1 MAQTKPKAGQFYGVS
16 DNGTDGQFLK
26 TDGTGGM
33 SWDSPIT
40 NPTITSIDYPGT
52 QTAADPAGGESVI
65 INGTLFASGITCT
78 VGGTSA
84 VTAFNSA
91 TQITIT
97 TPAKAAGQYT
107 VAVTNPNGGTASQA
121 NFIQYSGVPVWSTAA
136 GTLGNVLEGT
146 AASFQV
152 TATEGSDTIEYA
164 VTTGTLPT
172 GLSLATAT
180 GAITGTAPTVSADT
194 TTTFSITA
202 TDDENQTS
210 SSRSFSITVQ
220 NDNPSNYFNTVLYTG
235 NNGTQ
240 SITGVGF
247 QPDFT
252 WIKARDNGSNN
263 HALTDSVRGTGS
275 GNGLSSNTTGAEG
288 QYSAA
293 YGYLSAFGTDGFTV
307 QAGSTS
313 SNFVNSSSAN
323 YVAWNFKAGGA
334 PTSTNS
340 AGAGNVPTAG
350 SVKIDGAD
358 STTALAGA
366 TPATNIS
373 ANTVAGFSIVK
384 YTGPASNSTV
394 GHGLGVSPSMIIQKP
409 TGSGNWYVYIA
420 PGIIDAT
427 SNYYY
432 LVLNSTATKNTT
444 SSAAPTTTTF
454 NVAGSGAHIAYCF
467 ASMTG
472 FSKVGTYSGNGNA
485 SGPIVQTGFEPAFL
499 MIKNVDSTESGGA
512 SWLMYNNKRSPSNPR
527 DRRLYADSSSSENQ
541 NSNYDINFLTNGF
554 QIASYSSNYGY
565 NNSGQTYLY
574 LAFAADPSTTTPS
587 LANSFATELY
597 TGTGSGSK
605 TVTGVGFRPDLVWGR
620 SRTGS
625 IGNILFDVVRGENK
639 QLSSDNTSAQV
650 TRSSAAYEFENDGF
664 TVTTA
669 GNLNNSVNYASWN
682 WKAGGTPS
690 INTGGTTTSLVSAN
704 QAAGFSI
711 VQWVGTR
718 PSSDTIGHG
727 LGLTP
732 KMIIIK
738 NSSISS
744 DWTVYVESEGATKHG
759 ILDTTSIWV
768 SNAGAFNNTSPTS
781 SVFTVGGDAYTNGTG
796 NNIIAYCFADISGY
810 SKVGSYV
817 GTGGS
822 HTVTTGFEPGFL
834 MMKCSSNSAVGY
846 WVILDS
852 KRNTTNPRDKELFP
866 NDSIAEYDGNRNVNF
881 TSTGFELTSS
891 SYNNNINETYIYLA
905 IKEN

>member
-16 DNGTDGQFLK
+16 NNGTDGQFLK

-40 NPTITSIDYPGT
+40 NPTITSIDYPGST
-52 QTAADPAGGESVI
+52 TAADPAGGQSVI

-97 TPAKAAGQYT
+97 TPAKAAGPYA
-107 VAVTNPNGGTASQA
+107 VAVANLNGGTASET

-136 GTLGNVLEGT
+136 GTLGNVLEGA

-210 SSRSFSITVQ
+210 ASRSFSITVQ

-235 NNGTQ
+235 SNAPKTVTGT
-240 SITGVGF
+240 GF
-247 QPDFT
+247 ESDFI
-252 WIKARDNGSNN
+252 WIKDRTDSTAN
-263 HALTDSVRGTGS
+263 HYLIDSVRGIGS
-275 GNGLSSNTTGAEG
+275 GGTYKFLSSDLTTAENTTSTNHV
-288 QYSAA
+288 SAINNN
-293 YGYLSAFGTDGFTV
+293 GFILQGNHKRTNAV
-307 QAGSTS
+307 GKD
-313 SNFVNSSSAN
+313 

-334 PTSTNS
+334 
-340 AGAGNVPTAG
+340 AV
-350 SVKIDGAD
+350 
-358 STTALAGA
+358 
-366 TPATNIS
+366 
-373 ANTVAGFSIVK
+373 ANTDGTINSQVSVNNTLGFSIVK
-384 YTGPASNSTV
+384 HTGTGSTGTVGTGLSSTAELIIRKNLDASSTGSDWYVYAPASPYFGYLQATDAFQSNNNAAYSYNQTV
-394 GHGLGVSPSMIIQKP
+394 P
-409 TGSGNWYVYIA
+409 TGSI
-420 PGIIDAT
+420 
-427 SNYYY
+427 
-432 LVLNSTATKNTT
+432 
-444 SSAAPTTTTF
+444 F
-454 NVAGSGAHIAYCF
+454 NVGNTYSGNINNDNYIAYCF
-467 ASMTG
+467 TSKPG
-472 FSKVGTYSGNGNA
+472 FSKVGSYTGARPNDVL
-485 SGPIVQTGFEPAFL
+485 VQTGFQPAFV
-499 MIKNVDSTESGGA
+499 MIKASNATDDWFIVDDKREGTSAPTKNLLANTSGAESSFTGVQFLANGFKLVGSANSGG
-512 SWLMYNNKRSPSNPR
+512 
-527 DRRLYADSSSSENQ
+527 
-541 NSNYDINFLTNGF
+541 T
-554 QIASYSSNYGY
+554 
-565 NNSGQTYLY
+565 NNSGTTFIY
-574 LAFAADPSTTTPS
+574 LAIAADGSTATPS
-587 LANSFATELY
+587 LANSFSTITY
-597 TGTGSGSK
+597 SGDGGTQSITGTGFKPDFIWGK
-605 TVTGVGFRPDLVWGR
+605 TRNAAQGGFFVD
-620 SRTGS
+620 S
-625 IGNILFDVVRGENK
+625 VRGRNNS
-639 QLSSDNTSAQV
+639 LLPYSTSPDNPN
-650 TRSSAAYEFENDGF
+650 SAATNDLISFDSNGF
-664 TVTTA
+664 TVGPVQQTF
-669 GNLNNSVNYASWN
+669 LNSGYNQVAWL

-690 INTGGTTTSLVSAN
+690 INTDGTTTSIVSAN

-711 VQWVGTR
+711 VKWVGTR

-759 ILDTTSIWV
+759 ILDTAGIWV

-817 GTGGS
+817 GGGNTNPTINVGFAPDWIMVKRTTGGNGGWTMVDNKR
-822 HTVTTGFEPGFL
+822 HPGTPTYVNGNVLYADETLAEQDNNNIRGF
-834 MMKCSSNSAVGY
+834 
-846 WVILDS
+846 VI
-852 KRNTTNPRDKELFP
+852 
-866 NDSIAEYDGNRNVNF
+866 
-881 TSTGFELTSS
+881 TSTGFTPNGN
-891 SYNNNINETYIYLA
+891 YPYTNNSGDSYIYLA